1 MSSPTN
7 ESLRTERRP
16 SEERQKNSRSSSSRP
31 VSGQENALN
40 DSTDPSAS
48 QTKTRLRL
56 FSFDSIQGTILP
68 IMILCVW
75 LIIDWSGSIPK
86 TLLPSLFSV
95 IEVFGKMLVS
105 GELLSHL
112 GFSLERVAYGF
123 LIGGL
128 LGLGL
133 GILAG
138 LVRKI
143 DYLIDPSLQVLR
155 LVPHLAIAPLI
166 TLWFGFGEM
175 SKVVIIASG
184 ALFPLYINTYIG
196 IRNVDNQLFEVS
208 DILQFNKWRRI
219 TKLILPAALPNIL
232 MGLRTSIAVS
242 WISLVV
248 AEYVGAYQG
257 VGFLINEAKQNL
269 KPEVIFVGIL
279 VFAIVGKVLD
289 SLIKLLELRLLNWR
303 DNYQG

>member
-1 MSSPTN
+1 MNSSTHAIK
-7 ESLRTERRP
+7 ETAE
-16 SEERQKNSRSSSSRP
+16 
-31 VSGQENALN
+31 
-40 DSTDPSAS
+40 PSAS
-48 QTKTRLRL
+48 PIGKRIRS
-56 FSFDSIQGTILP
+56 FSFGSLQGAILP
-68 IMILCVW
+68 VVILTVW
-75 LIIDWSGSIPK
+75 LLIDWSGSVPK

-95 IEVFGKMLVS
+95 IETFWQMLIS
-105 GELLSHL
+105 GELLSHI
-112 GFSLERVAYGF
+112 GYSMERVAYGF
-123 LIGGL
+123 AIGGL

-138 LVRKI
+138 LIRKI
-143 DYLIDPSLQVLR
+143 DYLIDPSMQVLR
-155 LVPHLAIAPLI
+155 LVPHLALAPLI
-166 TLWFGFGEM
+166 TLWFGFGEA
-175 SKVVIIASG
+175 SKIVIIAAG
-184 ALFPLYINTYIG
+184 ALFPLYINTYLG
-196 IRNVDNQLFEVS
+196 IRNVDNQLFEVA
-208 DILQFNKWRRI
+208 DILQFNRRRRI

-248 AEYVGAYQG
+248 AEYVGAHYG

-289 SLIKLLELRLLNWR
+289 SIIKLLELRLLNWR